1 MIPPP
6 IVQSVY
12 APARSTIAES
22 AVLEKTSP
30 FDDRQEELQA
40 DLQFLLDAQADGLIR
55 GLEGGRADERSS
67 AGSTTPTMQSAKSA
81 SGKSRRPPRR
91 QPGLRSARKG
101 IYRSILAL
109 AALKDKELQDVER
122 SIHGSKKTLARINT
136 WEQKREGLREAS
148 HHVDDSEE
156 TIRVQRL
163 RTEADAVQAEIN
175 KVELQLMEM
184 KTRHRKLT
192 RQAAAIENSV
202 QAKMASYTSSLQ
214 MLEEDIQKFLS
225 FKPVDSTSPPR
236 SRDGIQSVWQLP
248 PKRRNLE
255 MAKEYWTE
263 QHKVV
268 ELQRKQTE
276 FEKSALV
283 DGAAMWEETISE
295 ITAFE
300 KRLRSEM
307 STLTPDSPSAWEDP
321 PSATAPERLRD
332 ILDQIDTVTESLQDK
347 LKTADERGWKL
358 LVVAIGAE
366 LDALIKGK
374 EILVDVLEASGGGHH
389 SEKEPQEHLGN
400 GKPAVKSADEEIREL
415 DMSFATARAA
425 RSGNVS
431 DADDDHPDPE
441 LLFSKHE
448 DTDAEE

>member
-30 FDDRQEELQA
+30 FDDRQEQLQA

-55 GLEGGRADERSS
+55 GLEGGGADERSS
-67 AGSTTPTMQSAKSA
+67 AGSTTPTMHSAKSA
-81 SGKSRRPPRR
+81 SGTSRRPPRR

-109 AALKDKELQDVER
+109 AALKDEELRDVDR
-122 SIHGSKKTLARINT
+122 SIQGSEKTLAQINA

-184 KTRHRKLT
+184 KTRHRKLI

-225 FKPVDSTSPPR
+225 FKPVDSTSPSR
-236 SRDGIQSVWQLP
+236 SRDGSQSVWQLP

-283 DGAAMWEETISE
+283 EGAAMWEETVSE

-321 PSATAPERLRD
+321 PSTTAPERLKD
-332 ILDQIDTVTESLQDK
+332 ILEQIDTVTELLQDK

-374 EILVDVLEASGGGHH
+374 EILVEVLEASGGGHH
-389 SEKEPQEHLGN
+389 SEKESQEHLGN
-400 GKPAVKSADEEIREL
+400 ANAAARSAGETMREL
-415 DMSFATARAA
+415 DMSLATARAH
-425 RSGNVS
+425 SGNVS